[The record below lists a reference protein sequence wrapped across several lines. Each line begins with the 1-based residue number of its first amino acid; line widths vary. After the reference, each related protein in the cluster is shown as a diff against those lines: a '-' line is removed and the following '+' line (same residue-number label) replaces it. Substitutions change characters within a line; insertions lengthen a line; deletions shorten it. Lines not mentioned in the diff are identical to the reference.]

1 MDPTT
6 LQTINSIEALKA
18 RYFRALDT
26 KDWTEFE
33 STLADDIEVDHTAL
47 DGHQATGAS
56 NYVALLQEDYDGT
69 VTVHDAHMP
78 EIELTSAG
86 SAVGTWAMQV
96 LLVRPDGE
104 RVLAFGHHQD
114 TYGLQDGRWLITTT
128 TSTRLQVDKS

>member
-114 TYGLQDGRWLITTT
+114 TYGLQDGSWLITTT

>member
-18 RYFRALDT
+18 RFFRALDT
-26 KDWTEFE
+26 KEWTEFE

-47 DGHQATGAS
+47 GGHQATGAT

-78 EIELTSAG
+78 EIELTAAD
-86 SAVGTWAMQV
+86 SAVGVWAMQV
-96 LLVRPDGE
+96 LLVRPDGQ

-114 TYGLQDGRWLITTT
+114 TYGLQDGRWLITTS
-128 TSTRLQVDKS
+128 TSTRLQVDES

>member
-18 RYFRALDT
+18 RFFRTLDT
-26 KDWTEFE
+26 KDWDEFE
-33 STLADDIEVDHTAL
+33 TTLADDIEVDHTAL
-47 DGHQATGAS
+47 GGHQATGAS
-56 NYVALLQEDYDGT
+56 DYVALLREDYDGT

-78 EIELTSAG
+78 EIELTSPD

-96 LLVRPDGE
+96 LLVRPDGQ

-114 TYGLQDGRWLITTT
+114 TYGLQDGGWLITTT
-128 TSTRLQVDKS
+128 TSTRLQVDES

>member
-6 LQTINSIEALKA
+6 LQTINSIEALKS
-18 RYFRALDT
+18 RFFRALDT
-26 KDWTEFE
+26 KEWTDFE

-47 DGHQATGAS
+47 GGHQATGAS

-78 EIELTSAG
+78 EIELTGAD

-96 LLVRPDGE
+96 LLVRPDGS
-104 RVLAFGHHQD
+104 RVLAFGHHMD
-114 TYGLQDGRWLITTT
+114 TYGLQDDRWLITTT
-128 TSTRLQVDKS
+128 TSTRLQLDES